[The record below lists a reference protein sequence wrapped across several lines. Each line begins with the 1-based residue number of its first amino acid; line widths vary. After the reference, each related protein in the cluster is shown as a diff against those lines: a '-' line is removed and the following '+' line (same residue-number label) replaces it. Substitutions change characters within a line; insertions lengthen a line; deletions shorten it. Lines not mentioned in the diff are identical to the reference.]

1 MPEQEQI
8 LQLGGMTENIIARLS
23 ERFTLVKLSDQPD
36 RAAFLAAE
44 GPAFAAAVTGGRLPP
59 DVMEA
64 APNLKLVSSFGV
76 GYDGIDA
83 RAAAERGII
92 VTHTPRVI

>member
-36 RAAFLAAE
+36 RAAFLA
-44 GPAFAAAVTGGRLPP
+44 
-59 DVMEA
+59 
-64 APNLKLVSSFGV
+64 
-76 GYDGIDA
+76 
-83 RAAAERGII
+83 ERG
-92 VTHTPRVI
+92 VPAEAHDSVLAFTHGHPLALAHDQP